1 VGTGEFALGNTENK
15 ETTMTME
22 EVTDYA
28 PLDSEVVN
36 LYQVSVASASS
47 HTFEYVGSG
56 TDINTCL
63 PQLGG
68 VPVQEN
74 EVVQRRGGRV
84 YYTSTDHKGDFR
96 IGDGLVINQ
105 NTGTL
110 SGRVFEK
117 SLFGI
122 ITPFVLSIESGG

>member
-1 VGTGEFALGNTENK
+1 VEN
-15 ETTMTME
+15 ETTVTLE

-28 PLDSEVVN
+28 PLDDETVN
-36 LYQVSVASASS
+36 FYQVSVASASS
-47 HTFEYVGSG
+47 HTFEYVGAG

-68 VPVQEN
+68 VPIQEN
-74 EVVQRRGGRV
+74 EVVMRRGGRI

-96 IGDGLVINQ
+96 IGEGLVINQ

-110 SGRVFEK
+110 SGRVFAK
-117 SLFGI
+117 SLFGLV
-122 ITPFVLSIESGG
+122 TPFILSIESSG